1 MKRSELKQIIRESV
15 EEVMKEFAPLG
26 VADEAQQLNEK
37 SPPHFPKALHDK
49 LLKQYKGEEDK
60 AYATMWKIFYE
71 KEKGHKKVNEMWTGY
86 EAKSKMNEAEEN
98 LPHSSE
104 EEHDESDL
112 SNPEEAKEVEL
123 AKKIKALA
131 NDLLTMHGVKGE
143 EGEEGAEHEEH
154 EEHEESEEGEEG
166 SEG

>member
-37 SPPHFPKALHDK
+37 SPPNFPKALHDK

-71 KEKGHKKVNEMWTGY
+71 KEKGHKKVNEMWMGW
-86 EAKSKMNEAEEN
+86 EAKGKINEA
-98 LPHSSE
+98 SE
-104 EEHDESDL
+104 EQNAEHDETDL
-112 SNPEEAKEVEL
+112 SNPEENKEVEL

-131 NDLLTMHGVKGE
+131 NDLLSMHGVTDE
-143 EGEEGAEHEEH
+143 EGKEEVETEKPEGQ
-154 EEHEESEEGEEG
+154 ESEEEKVG
-166 SEG
+166 